1 MNHQDL
7 INTCIFEQIQG
18 LLFSDLSGHLIK
30 RIFSCKTFRN
40 FIQCLLPLVS
50 VIVNLVLK
58 VPQNRP
64 IFLASYNSTTLSIL
78 FVETESP
85 C

>member
-18 LLFSDLSGHLIK
+18 LLFSDLSGPLTLSTGWYITFCYGATK
-30 RIFSCKTFRN
+30 TTFR
-40 FIQCLLPLVS
+40 ITAQC
-50 VIVNLVLK
+50 IALK
-58 VPQNRP
+58 H
-64 IFLASYNSTTLSIL
+64 
-78 FVETESP
+78 